1 MSRQRPA
8 NWSLTRIGRKRWP
21 AAWFRVATN
30 GATVPFGATCAWEG
44 SVMKSSVPHE
54 YVQLDQGTWAAFPEP
69 LAVGGITWKLLR
81 VSPEAGTWTAIF
93 ECPAGS
99 SFRSHVH
106 TGPGEYFLYKGK
118 MEVRGGDEDGGTT
131 ATAPAYGFEP
141 SGARHDRTFF
151 VEDSAFY

>member
-1 MSRQRPA
+1 
-8 NWSLTRIGRKRWP
+8 
-21 AAWFRVATN
+21 
-30 GATVPFGATCAWEG
+30 
-44 SVMKSSVPHE
+44 MKSSAPHE

-99 SFRSHVH
+99 SFHSHVH
-106 TGPGEYFLYKGK
+106 TGPGEYFLHKGK
-118 MEVRGGDEDGGTT
+118 MEVRGGEEEGGTT

-151 VEDSAFY
+151 VENSAFYMTF